1 MSLGYTTNLLIYF
14 LLFCEEWGGF
24 MPNYEELYY
33 IARNKYNQAVEE
45 RNRIRNNTIELQSEK
60 NRLTNLL
67 AEKQS
72 AFKAIQDKKGLIQ
85 DALDKCRHILDEE
98 YPNMKKDLQMTGE
111 EYKKIITSD
120 MGVADLESI
129 YATDLQSTLND
140 LNNIVTELNR
150 ILKNLES
157 QEATAQNE
165 LNNCNSE
172 LSTVTSKLNNVG
184 SEASAQYRIDTYYT
198 EMKEYE
204 ARWQNGE

>member
-1 MSLGYTTNLLIYF
+1 
-14 LLFCEEWGGF
+14 

-45 RNRIRNNTIELQSEK
+45 RNRIRNDTIKLQSEK

-72 AFKAIQDKKGLIQ
+72 ALKAIQDKKGLIQ

-129 YATDLQSTLND
+129 YSTDFQSTMND

-157 QEATAQNE
+157 QETTAQNE
-165 LNNCNSE
+165 LNSCNYE
-172 LSTVTSKLNNVG
+172 LSTVTCKLNNVG
-184 SEASAQYRIDTYYT
+184 SEASAQYKIDTYYA

-204 ARWQNGE
+204 IRWQNGE